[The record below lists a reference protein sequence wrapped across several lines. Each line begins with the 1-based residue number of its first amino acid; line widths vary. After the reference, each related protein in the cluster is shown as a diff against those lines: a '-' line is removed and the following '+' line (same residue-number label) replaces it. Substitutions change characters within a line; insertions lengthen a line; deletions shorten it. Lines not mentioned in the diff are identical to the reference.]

1 MGAVPSIITI
11 NIILEGLAKVLKEE
25 KRNKSYQ
32 S

>member
-25 KRNKSYQ
+25 KGNISVA
-32 S
+32 